1 MAVAQGLYKT
11 LAYKKQTALGTP
23 AIGAGGQ
30 LLRRETSTF
39 EKTKAGIA
47 SNEIVSHQQYLGDT
61 YGVGQTQ
68 GQLMGLM
75 SAGSYAPLITSLLR
89 GSLTAGVAIAGL
101 SLTIAGAGP
110 TFTITRGA
118 GSYLTDGFK
127 IGDVVQLSVGAFTG
141 TATALNM
148 VVVALTATV
157 ATVIV
162 PNGSVLSAQGPIVTS
177 TLTVINKKALV
188 PSTGQA
194 NDYYTFEE
202 WFADIARSRIYTD
215 TQVVSCDIKVP
226 ANGNASIQFSF
237 LGLARAINSAQQMT
251 APSLASTS
259 AIISAENAAIVV
271 AGAQTILGTSVDI
284 KIDGQLKAGDP
295 VIGSKQISDIIK
307 GDIKVTGNF
316 SHLKTDETLT
326 TLFENESPLSI
337 IAVLFAD
344 TTATSPL
351 SALSFRSPSC
361 SRTAL
366 TTAKS
371 RSSPRSILWPSSM
384 ARWAAPGRRRIP
396 GSSRCRT
403 VPPDRT

>member
-1 MAVAQGLYKT
+1 MSVAQGLYKT
-11 LAYKKQTALGTP
+11 LAYKKQTALGSP

-30 LLRRETSTF
+30 QLRRETSTF

-68 GQLMGLM
+68 GQLMGLV

-89 GSLTAGVAIAGL
+89 SALTAGVAITGL
-101 SLTIAGAGP
+101 SLTIVGTGP
-110 TFTITRGA
+110 TYTITRAA

-127 IGDVVQLSVGAFTG
+127 VGDVVQITAGAFTG
-141 TATALNM
+141 VASTLNM
-148 VVVALTATV
+148 VVVGLTATV

-162 PNGSVLSAQGPIVTS
+162 PNGSVLTAQGPITS
-177 TLTVINKKALV
+177 ATLTVINKKALV

-226 ANGNASIQFSF
+226 ANGNASVQFSF
-237 LGLARAINSAQQMT
+237 LGLARSINTAQQLT

-259 AIISAENAAIVV
+259 SIISAENATIVV
-271 AGAQTILGTSVDI
+271 AGSQTLLGTSIDI

-316 SHLKTDETLT
+316 MHLKQDETLT
-326 TLFENESPLSI
+326 TLFENETPLSI

-344 TTATSPL
+344 TTATSAFVSFVIPL
-351 SALSFRSPSC
+351 AKLFKDSVDDGKKQIVSSLAFVAQYNGALGGAGSATDTGIITMQDSN
-361 SRTAL
+361 A
-366 TTAKS
+366 
-371 RSSPRSILWPSSM
+371 
-384 ARWAAPGRRRIP
+384 
-396 GSSRCRT
+396 
-403 VPPDRT
+403 

>member
-30 LLRRETSTF
+30 LLRRETATF

-47 SNEIVSHQQYLGDT
+47 SNEIVPSQQYTGDS

-75 SAGSYAPLITSLLR
+75 SAGSYAPLLTSLLR
-89 GSLTAGVAIAGL
+89 GSLTAGVAVAGA

-110 TFTITRGA
+110 TFTITRAA
-118 GSYLTDGFK
+118 GSYLTDGVK

-141 TATALNM
+141 TAANLNL

-162 PNGSVLSAQGPIVTS
+162 PNGSLLTAQGPIATS
-177 TLTVINKKALV
+177 TMTVINKKVVV

-202 WFADIARSRIYTD
+202 WFADITRSRIYTD
-215 TQVVSCDIKVP
+215 TQVASVDVKIP
-226 ANGNASIQFSF
+226 ANGNASVQFSF
-237 LGLARAINSAQQMT
+237 LGLARAINTAQQLT

-259 AIISAENAAIVV
+259 TIISAENAAIVV
-271 AGAQTILGTSVDI
+271 AGAQTIVGTSIDI
-284 KIDGQLKAGDP
+284 KIDGQLKSGDP

-307 GDIKVTGNF
+307 GDIKVMGSF

-326 TLFENESPLSI
+326 TLFENETPLSI

-344 TTATSPL
+344 TTPTSAFVSFVIPLAKLFKDSVDDGKKQIVSTLNFVAQYNGALGGAGSATDTGIITYQD
-351 SALSFRSPSC
+351 SA
-361 SRTAL
+361 
-366 TTAKS
+366 
-371 RSSPRSILWPSSM
+371 M
-384 ARWAAPGRRRIP
+384 
-396 GSSRCRT
+396 
-403 VPPDRT
+403 

>member
-1 MAVAQGLYKT
+1 MAVAQGLYKI

-47 SNEIVSHQQYLGDT
+47 SNEIVSHQQYTGDT

-68 GQLMGLM
+68 GQLTGLM

-89 GSLTAGVAIAGL
+89 GSLTAGVAITGL
-101 SLTIAGAGP
+101 SLTIAGTGP
-110 TFTITRGA
+110 TFTITRAA
-118 GSYLTDGFK
+118 GSFLTDGVK
-127 IGDVVQLSVGAFTG
+127 IGDVVQLTAGAFTG
-141 TATALNM
+141 TASTLNL
-148 VVVALTATV
+148 VITALTATV

-162 PNGSVLSAQGPIVTS
+162 PNGALLTAQGPIATA
-177 TLTVINKKALV
+177 TLTVINKKVVV

-226 ANGNASIQFSF
+226 ANGNASVQFSF
-237 LGLARAINSAQQMT
+237 MGLARAENAAQQLT

-259 AIISAENAAIVV
+259 AIISAENAAIVL
-271 AGAQTILGTSVDI
+271 AGAQTMIGTSVDI

-307 GDIKVTGNF
+307 GDVKVMG
-316 SHLKTDETLT
+316 SVSYLKQDETYSAM
-326 TLFENESPLSI
+326 FENETPLSI
-337 IAVLFAD
+337 VVVLFAD
-344 TTATSPL
+344 TTPTSAFVSFVIPLAKLFKDSVDDGKKQLVGTASFVAQYNGAAGGAGSATDTGIISMQD
-351 SALSFRSPSC
+351 SAS
-361 SRTAL
+361 
-366 TTAKS
+366 
-371 RSSPRSILWPSSM
+371 
-384 ARWAAPGRRRIP
+384 
-396 GSSRCRT
+396 
-403 VPPDRT
+403 